1 MIEIQYTTISSLT
14 TDKNAGIVLP
24 LYNMLTPSST
34 LYLKSKWKSKVET
47 EFSSRAY
54 RLVLF
59 CTVGSSGRSS
69 PCPSSVLVPLCSV
82 LSLSLL
88 HPYRDTRESKLS
100 PGILEVHLDFIC
112 LFICFGFGF
121 ATREFYKEHE

>member
-1 MIEIQYTTISSLT
+1 MIEIHYTANSSLALKT
-14 TDKNAGIVLP
+14 RDARLVLP
-24 LYNMLTPSST
+24 LYYMLTLSST
-34 LYLKSKWKSKVET
+34 LYLKTKWKSKVET

-100 PGILEVHLDFIC
+100 PAILQAHLGFY
-112 LFICFGFGF
+112 LFIYFGFWF
-121 ATREFYKEHE
+121 CF